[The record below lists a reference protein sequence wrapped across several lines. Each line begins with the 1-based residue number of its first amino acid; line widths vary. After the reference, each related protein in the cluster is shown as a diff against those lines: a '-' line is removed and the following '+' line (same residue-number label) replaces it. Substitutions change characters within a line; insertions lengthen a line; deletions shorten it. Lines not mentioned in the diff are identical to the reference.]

1 MATQKKVQGNH
12 IQYILQKILGFR
24 ICGGFTG
31 TREKED
37 TYTTYELVEAAIMT
51 NEKNRLDNEKNRID
65 IYYYWDYRL
74 TVKKNL
80 FTFPIVYGNEVNHI
94 MKVLT
99 DDEQIKILKYL
110 GILEE

>member
-1 MATQKKVQGNH
+1 MATQKRVQGNH

-51 NEKNRLDNEKNRID
+51 NEKNRID

-80 FTFPIVYGNEVNHI
+80 FTFPIVYGNEVNHV

-110 GILEE
+110 GISEE